1 MGNLVSLTSLNCS
14 LNMNIIIFLSVW
26 WSECIFAVLLLFCVC
41 MFFCRVFTFNLVIFV
56 KLIVNIN
63 LPLTLH
69 THSLYFHSGVTRLLK
84 YHFHIKVVKKF
95 RSWTSNVVWFNGDG
109 GVVVQPEARSTYNKQ
124 VLGTTQPANERARRL
139 VSRVTAAKRSEH
151 GHPTS
156 VATR

>member
-1 MGNLVSLTSLNCS
+1 MSHTIALMGNLVSLTSLNCS

-109 GVVVQPEARSTYNKQ
+109 GVVVQPEARSTYNKMCWKEGMIHQ
-124 VLGTTQPANERARRL
+124 IKVDQDDHQLMGGGT
-139 VSRVTAAKRSEH
+139 H
-151 GHPTS
+151 
-156 VATR
+156 